1 MTPSTDSSV
10 PFPIALEPSAIGKDA
25 SFLRNLGAELAFVQD
40 ATGLYR
46 SFYWED
52 ARSDDFRSASEIERP
67 TPKTFVPLDLE
78 SYWERISQVLSSHQ
92 PQAFT
97 CYFSDGQRSLRFKL
111 VVSPILHS
119 SSTVGTVLVMGQQVL
134 PTDASPES
142 DLRQTEVSP
151 SPDPN
156 PGMEGGQT
164 PNLKAAESWLT
175 PIAGAQIL
183 DRVARQ
189 IRHTLDLLEIWQQSV
204 CGLGEALQ
212 TSQCLMCAYSDRDDG
227 VRVVSEFDRAGA
239 EVWLARKLKFTD
251 YPEIDRALTELEPTI
266 LEESSCLKL
275 GVSSGLV
282 VATFKQEEPNGV
294 LLLLQDDFPRR
305 WHRAEIDRVREFA
318 DRVGTAIAHVTLYR
332 ELEKARQSAEELS
345 QLKSDFLAR
354 TSHELRTPL
363 NGILGFLKL
372 ILDGMADDPEE
383 QMEFVLEAYR
393 AGKHLLNLINDIL
406 DIAKIEAGK
415 MELEFSPVELSE
427 IFDELS
433 KFVQTQVRQ
442 KGLYFQIRMPP
453 TEDEIVLYCNYQRLL
468 QVLLNLVG
476 NAIKFTHEG
485 GITISAEVIHKK
497 LRVEERDCPGVLK
510 FRIADTGIGVSLDK
524 QNKLFQSFSQIDSSR
539 TRQYGGTGLGLAIS
553 QKLIESM
560 GGVVNFYSMGE
571 GLGSTVTFTVPLFQ
585 EPLMVS
591 DDSIPNLWD
600 EEG

>member
-46 SFYWED
+46 SFYWKD
-52 ARSDDFRSASEIERP
+52 APSDDFRSASEIERP
-67 TPKTFVPLDLE
+67 TPQTFVPIDLE

-97 CYFSDGQRSLRFKL
+97 CYFSDGQRSLRFDL

-119 SSTVGTVLVMGQQVL
+119 GSTVGTVLVMGQQVL
-134 PTDASPES
+134 PTDPSQGDCLPSEA
-142 DLRQTEVSP
+142 SP
-151 SPDPN
+151 SPDSNPEAARGETPDPN
-156 PGMEGGQT
+156 T
-164 PNLKAAESWLT
+164 TESWLT
-175 PIAGAQIL
+175 PIAGVQIL

-212 TSQCLMCAYSDRDDG
+212 TSQCLMCAYSNRDDG

-239 EVWLARKLKFTD
+239 EAWLARKLKFTD

-266 LEESSCLKL
+266 LGESSCLKL
-275 GVSSGLV
+275 GVLSGLA
-282 VATFKQEEPNGV
+282 VATFKQEQPNGV
-294 LLLLQDDFPRR
+294 LLLLQDDCSRR
-305 WHRAEIDRVREFA
+305 WHRAEIDMVREFA

-415 MELEFSPVELSE
+415 MELEFGPVELSE

-485 GITISAEVIHKK
+485 GITIAAEVIHKK
-497 LRVEERDCPGVLK
+497 LRVEDRDCPGVLK
-510 FRIADTGIGVSLDK
+510 FRVADTGIGVSLDK

-591 DDSIPNLWD
+591 DDSISVLWD
-600 EEG
+600 EDS